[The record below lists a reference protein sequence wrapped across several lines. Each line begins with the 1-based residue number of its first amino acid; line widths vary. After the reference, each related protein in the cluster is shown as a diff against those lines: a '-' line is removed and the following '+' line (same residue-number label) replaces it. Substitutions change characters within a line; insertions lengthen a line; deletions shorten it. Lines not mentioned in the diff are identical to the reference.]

1 MSKAKKRES
10 MTDQLRAA
18 VHDSGFSIN
27 HIATG
32 AGIPQPVLQ
41 RFCSGNRENIRLDT
55 ADRLAAYFGMHLT
68 RPLRPKD

>member
-1 MSKAKKRES
+1 MSKKRQT

-32 AGIPQPVLQ
+32 ANIPQPVLQ
-41 RFCSGNRENIRLDT
+41 RFISGERQNIRLDT
-55 ADRLAAYFGMHLT
+55 ADRLAAYFGMRLT